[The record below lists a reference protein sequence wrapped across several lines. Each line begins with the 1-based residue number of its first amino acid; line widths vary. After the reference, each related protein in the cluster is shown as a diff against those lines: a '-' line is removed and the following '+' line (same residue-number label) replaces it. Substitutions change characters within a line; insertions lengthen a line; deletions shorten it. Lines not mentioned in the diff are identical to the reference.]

1 VALAGE
7 RPLNAGAL
15 QALVERCDGVPLFI
29 EEMTDMM
36 CEAGGAPPPTAISDG
51 AGAEAAIPST
61 LRGLLDA
68 RLDKLGRARETAQV
82 AAAIGREFEAE
93 LVLATSA
100 LDEDAVRDDLDR
112 LISTGLVHHRRR
124 RLRGATYQFKHALV
138 RDAVY
143 DSCPEQRR
151 QSIHARI
158 AAALEA

>member
-1 VALAGE
+1 
-7 RPLNAGAL
+7 
-15 QALVERCDGVPLFI
+15 
-29 EEMTDMM
+29 
-36 CEAGGAPPPTAISDG
+36 
-51 AGAEAAIPST
+51 
-61 LRGLLDA
+61 
-68 RLDKLGRARETAQV
+68 
-82 AAAIGREFEAE
+82 IGREFEAE

-158 AAALEA
+158 AAALEARFPDIVQTRPDLLAHHHAAAGQRRPAIDYAARAAQLALQRSANAQAATHARRALGWLEVFDDERERAQQELSLNALL